1 MKTTTT
7 HYNSIYSLVGMV
19 ILLFL
24 GTFGASAQQT
34 TGDIT
39 KKGDNLAPAAT
50 ATNTSVKL
58 IDNKGT
64 IKYLQVANGLT
75 SLTNTTTDTTV
86 TTWQLG
92 GELTSNTYIDV
103 SGNVFGLD
111 GIALVNTAS
120 STASTNA
127 ASGTTHG
134 TGTGWTILVRDE
146 ATGAV
151 QKLKATDLIQSGSNS
166 ATASS
171 THEAASSIV
180 IGTTG
185 ILSTLNRSK
194 IWVYRNG
201 AKLIYNTD
209 FTVQDDQVTITDVAN
224 SWNLYAGD
232 YFEVQWI
239 K

>member
-1 MKTTTT
+1 MKTTSLK
-7 HYNSIYSLVGMV
+7 SIFPLLGMA
-19 ILLFL
+19 ILLF
-24 GTFGASAQQT
+24 FGAYSASAQQT
-34 TGDIT
+34 SGDVA
-39 KKGDNLAPAAT
+39 KQGDNLAAAAT

-75 SLTNTTTDTTV
+75 SLTNQTSDTTL

-103 SGNVFGLD
+103 SGNVFALD
-111 GIALVNTAS
+111 GIALVNTATS
-120 STASTNA
+120 SASTNA
-127 ASGTTHG
+127 ASGTSHG

-151 QKLKATDLIQSGSNS
+151 QKLKGTDLIQSGSNS
-166 ATASS
+166 ANASS
-171 THEAASSIV
+171 THETANSIV

-185 ILSTLNRSK
+185 ILANLNRSK

-209 FTVQDDQVTITDVAN
+209 FTVQNDQVTITDVAN